1 MAAAGMV
8 IMVTDKF
15 MQIPKAANAVLSEKK
30 YFFAFLLLSVAIFWI
45 LVLAPD
51 KIVQSN
57 SVLRIL
63 GPGEYTFLGIIAIL
77 TSLIITMQILSFRLT
92 RRMGV
97 NQSLL
102 SGAGFLSALSSAI
115 FSSATCGL
123 CVAAVFGFLG
133 AGGVI
138 FLVDHRTYMIAG
150 SVILLLLSLYFSS
163 KKVNNDC
170 DTCHV

>member
-1 MAAAGMV
+1 METKIIVAM
-8 IMVTDKF
+8 DKF
-15 MQIPKAANAVLSEKK
+15 SQIPKAANAVLSEKK
-30 YFFAFLLLSVAIFWI
+30 YFLAFLLLSVAIFWI

-57 SVLRIL
+57 AVLRIL
-63 GPGEYTFLGIIAIL
+63 GPGEYTFLGIVAIL
-77 TSLIITMQILSFRLT
+77 TSLVITMQIFSFRLT
-92 RRMGV
+92 RRMGMDH
-97 NQSLL
+97 SLL

-133 AGGVI
+133 AGSVI
-138 FLVDHRTYMIAG
+138 FLVDNKVYVVAG
-150 SVILLLLSLYFSS
+150 SIVLLVLSLYFSS
-163 KKVNNDC
+163 KKVNRDC

>member
-1 MAAAGMV
+1 MAVAGMV
-8 IMVTDKF
+8 IMVMDKF
-15 MQIPKAANAVLSEKK
+15 AQIPKAANAVLSEKK
-30 YFFAFLLLSVAIFWI
+30 YFFAFLLLSVAIFWV
-45 LVLAPD
+45 LVLTPD

-57 SVLRIL
+57 ATPRIF
-63 GPGEYTFLGIIAIL
+63 GTGEYIFLGGVSIL
-77 TSLIITMQILSFRLT
+77 ASLVFTMQTFSFGLT

-97 NQSLL
+97 HQSLL
-102 SGAGFLSALSSAI
+102 SGAGFFSASSSAI

-138 FLVDHRTYMIAG
+138 FLVDNRSYVVAG
-150 SVILLLLSLYFSS
+150 SIILLVLSLYFSS
-163 KKVNNDC
+163 KRVNNDC